1 MNTTNK
7 VEPIAPHLEPIRK
20 SVTVACSVE
29 KAFEIFTGRIAS
41 WWPVSQYS
49 ISQERTRNVV
59 IEPRVGGR
67 IYEERDDGET
77 FPWGKVGVWEAPHRI
92 VFSWHPGKDAE
103 TAQSV
108 EVRFAAAEGGTHV
121 ELEHR
126 GWARYG
132 DGAEK
137 ARDSY
142 AGGWDAVLG
151 SHFAKACV
159 A

>member
-7 VEPIAPHLEPIRK
+7 VEPIAPYLEPIRK

-77 FPWGKVGVWEAPHRI
+77 FP
-92 VFSWHPGKDAE
+92 
-103 TAQSV
+103 
-108 EVRFAAAEGGTHV
+108 
-121 ELEHR
+121 
-126 GWARYG
+126 
-132 DGAEK
+132 
-137 ARDSY
+137 
-142 AGGWDAVLG
+142 
-151 SHFAKACV
+151 
-159 A
+159 